1 MNARALGPLVSMLVA
16 VGVSGALGAL
26 SSAHAEPEG
35 DRERRLVETYR
46 QMLSTEP
53 GQEYAF
59 RRLLETAHAV
69 GGLSGLIALYAA
81 DLAKD
86 PKDYAGWLVLGSLQR
101 TADDAEAAR
110 VSLAKAA
117 ALKPDKA
124 EPYAVLATLERD
136 RRAWDAALAAYDKAA
151 TLARDKDTRQETLHA
166 AAETAVEAKDLAKAQ
181 AYFDKLVQT
190 EPGNLFLRM
199 QAASTLARL
208 DQPAVALAR
217 WKEVEAKANGQ
228 LTHLVVIWREM
239 AELQAQM
246 GLLQDAEATWR
257 KGLEKLPNGH
267 YERRSFLEGLVS
279 VYRRQDRLRA
289 LIGELMQE
297 AQRDVEVTL
306 MLARLHEELA
316 EDERAL
322 AYYREA
328 QRKKPSDEE
337 PRMAAL
343 HILERI
349 GTQDEVLAAWVDL
362 VRAFPR
368 EPRYQMR
375 LTELYFQRGKPKEGA
390 ELLRRMSRD
399 NPLDP
404 GLHAMVV
411 DLWLRFG
418 DKSARAEVEA
428 EFKILLRLEPDEPN
442 HVVSFG
448 EYYWSQEDKPKA
460 LAIWKKLLQM
470 GKKKGEGSFLYAEA
484 LADHELREDALAM
497 MREAITADPSNDR
510 YQRGVATLL
519 EKMNRPA
526 EALSAWSRLLERGDA
541 PAPGELRRASALT
554 REARERVIE
563 LWQKEG
569 RLEREIGAL
578 GQRFAA
584 TPPDLSAG
592 RFLAVALT
600 RTGRLSEARA
610 ALERLDGLVVDDP
623 ETLLGLEQIYTRQ
636 SEPTL
641 AVTVLERLAKA
652 LPRAATEYL
661 HRAAELALSTGDEA
675 AARRAIA
682 RIIELA
688 PADANAH
695 TKVGEIQQRMGL
707 RAEAAESWRQALAL
721 EPRNIPVR
729 FKLASLYREMGLAVR
744 EEQALAE
751 IVREASDGADVLRAG
766 RRLLQLGLAS
776 GRLEAVEA
784 VLRPLIDAGPTQN
797 SGRDGRGGGHALRLV
812 VDLYAHL
819 AQAIRYSDD
828 PPELRERRLV
838 ELGERGLRPL
848 VAAIDDNDIAVRAR
862 ALDALELTHPA
873 GATAA
878 LGRLAAAPESMA
890 QVEAISTLGRIGS
903 SGSVVT
909 LARLVGANSASAQT
923 RELAIWGLGLSS
935 SPEAAAALASRA
947 RTGTP
952 RDRVLIAMAL
962 GRGRHQDGVGLALE
976 LANDRSP
983 EVRELGT
990 WALAR
995 MAQPEAASTLSDR
1008 LASATTLREAAL
1020 SAWGLSRLATP
1031 RAQAVLVGG
1040 LWRSQVAGATEAIW
1054 SALVGAPDTG
1064 ATEESINAAY
1074 DAVVQRERGTIGAVR
1089 VIAESVEQAPD
1100 LARLEALV
1108 GTPQREGPLVER
1120 LREVVTSDDPEGR
1133 ARLAENLVRG
1143 DLAFVTGLTA
1153 SERPHARALTL
1164 QALARVRD
1172 LLVDRLERDL
1182 EPRGAP
1188 RKGSVDLVFEP
1199 FALGR
1204 WLSIFSRWRA
1214 QEPADLREA
1223 WPRLRRIATRVL
1235 LAAAAEPTR
1244 PDDPLPPVRGA
1255 LELIATG
1262 PSDADDAETQA
1273 LTARLS
1279 STLITLS
1286 RGAGPDLR
1294 AAIARAWVAVV
1305 AREKAPT
1312 RELTNL
1318 LEDPATIVRLATLDA
1333 IAEWR
1338 LAVDEDE
1345 GSALLYALARDPL
1358 PEVGVAAVRAL
1369 LAQPIALSARARERL
1384 AAEPAPHIQRAL
1396 RDAAR

>member
-1 MNARALGPLVSMLVA
+1 MKARALGTLLSMLVA
-16 VGVSGALGAL
+16 VGVSGLLGAA
-26 SSAHAEPEG
+26 STARAEPEPE
-35 DRERRLVETYR
+35 RERRLVETYR
-46 QMLSTEP
+46 QMLSSEP

-69 GGLSGLIALYAA
+69 GGLSGLIALYNA

-86 PKDYAGWLVLGSLQR
+86 PKDYAGWLVLGSLHR
-101 TADDAEAAR
+101 TADDPDAAR

-124 EPYAVLATLERD
+124 EPHLVLAALERD

-151 TLARDKDTRQETLHA
+151 ALARDKDTKQETLHA
-166 AAETAVEAKDLAKAQ
+166 AAETAVEAKDVAKAQ
-181 AYFDKLVQT
+181 AYFDKLIQT

-217 WKEVEAKANGQ
+217 WKDVEAKASGQ

-246 GLLQDAEATWR
+246 GLLPDAEATWR

-322 AYYREA
+322 AYYRDA
-328 QRKKPSDEE
+328 QKKKPSDEE

-343 HILERI
+343 RILERI
-349 GTQDEVLAAWVDL
+349 GTQEEVLAAWVDL

-368 EPRYQMR
+368 EPRYQLR
-375 LTELYFQRGKPKEGA
+375 LAELYFQRGKPKEGG
-390 ELLRRMSRD
+390 ELLKRMSRE

-404 GLHAMVV
+404 GLHALVV
-411 DLWLRFG
+411 DLWLRVG
-418 DKSARAEVEA
+418 DKTTRPEVEA
-428 EFKILLRLEPDEPN
+428 EFKILLRLEPDEPS

-448 EYYWSQEDKPKA
+448 EFYWSQEDKPKA
-460 LAIWKKLLQM
+460 LSIWKKLLQM

-484 LADHELREDALAM
+484 LADHDLRDDALAM
-497 MREAITADPSNDR
+497 MREAIAADPNNDR
-510 YQRGVATLL
+510 YQRGLAALL

-526 EALSAWSRLLERGDA
+526 EALTAWTRLLERGDT
-541 PAPGELRRASALT
+541 PAPGELRRASAMT

-569 RLEREIGAL
+569 RLDREIASL

-584 TPPDLSAG
+584 TPPDLAAG

-600 RTGRLSEARA
+600 RTGRLTEARA

-636 SEPTL
+636 SEPRL
-641 AVTVLERLAKA
+641 AVSVLERLATA

-661 HRAAELALSTGDEA
+661 HRAAELALSIGDEG
-675 AARRAIA
+675 AARRATG
-682 RIIELA
+682 RILELA
-688 PADANAH
+688 PADATAR

-707 RAEAAESWRQALAL
+707 RAEAAESWRQALVL

-751 IVREASDGADVLRAG
+751 IVREASDGTDVLRAG
-766 RRLLQLGLAS
+766 RRLLQLGLAN
-776 GRLEAVEA
+776 GRLEAIEA
-784 VLRPLIDAGPTQN
+784 LLRPLIDAGPNQ
-797 SGRDGRGGGHALRLV
+797 SAGRDARGNGHALRLV

-819 AQAIRYSDD
+819 AQSIRYANDA
-828 PPELRERRLV
+828 PEVRERRLV

-878 LGRLAAAPESMA
+878 LARLAATPESMA

-903 SGSVVT
+903 SGSVAV
-909 LARLVGANSASAQT
+909 LARLVSSTTVTVQT
-923 RELAIWGLGLSS
+923 RELAIWGLGLSA
-935 SPEAAAALASRA
+935 SPEAAAALTARA

-962 GRGRHQDGVGLALE
+962 GRGRHRDGGALAIE

-983 EVRELGT
+983 DVRELGT
-990 WALAR
+990 WAVAR
-995 MAQPEAASTLSDR
+995 LAQPESVTFLADR
-1008 LASATTLREAAL
+1008 LATAATLREGAL
-1020 SAWGLSRLATP
+1020 AAWGLARLDTP
-1031 RAQAVLVGG
+1031 QARAALVTS
-1040 LWRSQVAGATEAIW
+1040 LWRSQLVGSTEAIW
-1054 SALVGAPDTG
+1054 TALVGAPDTG
-1064 ATEESINAAY
+1064 ANEEGLSAAY
-1074 DAVVQRERGTIGAVR
+1074 DALVLRERGSIGAVR
-1089 VIAESVEQAPD
+1089 LSPESMEGGTD
-1100 LARLEALV
+1100 LSRLDALV
-1108 GTPQREGPLVER
+1108 GTAQREGPLVER
-1120 LREVVTSDDPEGR
+1120 LREVIASDAPEGR
-1133 ARLAENLVRG
+1133 ARLAENVVRG
-1143 DLAFVTGLTA
+1143 DLTFVTDLA
-1153 SERPHARALTL
+1153 MSDRPRARALTL
-1164 QALARVRD
+1164 GALARVRD
-1172 LLVDRLERDL
+1172 LLLDRIERDL
-1182 EPRGAP
+1182 EPRGTP
-1188 RKGSVDLVFEP
+1188 RKSSPDLVFEP
-1199 FALGR
+1199 FALSR
-1204 WLSIFSRWRA
+1204 WLSIFARWHE
-1214 QEPADLREA
+1214 QDPAALREA
-1223 WPRLRRIATRVL
+1223 WSRVRRIAIKVVF
-1235 LAAAAEPTR
+1235 AAAVEPTR
-1244 PDDPLPPVRGA
+1244 PDDPLPPLRGA
-1255 LELIATG
+1255 LELIAAS
-1262 PSDADDAETQA
+1262 PFDSDDAEARA
-1273 LTARLS
+1273 LSTRLA
-1279 STLITLS
+1279 STLIALS
-1286 RGAGPDLR
+1286 RGAAPDLR
-1294 AAIARAWVAVV
+1294 AAIARAWVAVGG
-1305 AREKAPT
+1305 RDRTTT
-1312 RELTNL
+1312 RDLADL

-1333 IAEWR
+1333 IAERR
-1338 LAVDEDE
+1338 LALGDEDAV
-1345 GSALLYALARDPL
+1345 ALLYALARDPL

-1369 LAQPIALSARARERL
+1369 IAQPIEVSARARERL

-1396 RDAAR
+1396 RDAIR